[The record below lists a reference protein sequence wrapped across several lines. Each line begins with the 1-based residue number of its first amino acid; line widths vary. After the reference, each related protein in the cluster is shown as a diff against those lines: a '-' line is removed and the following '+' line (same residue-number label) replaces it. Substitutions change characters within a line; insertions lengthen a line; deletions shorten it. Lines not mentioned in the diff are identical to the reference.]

1 MKNPYVVAI
10 LAATLAG
17 VTLNSRAARSG
28 SKAGIKNESKTFL
41 ESCRRV
47 FSELRSIEDELAQ
60 TKGVPKGKLRASMPL
75 NGMLMVPTLDNFIRD
90 YPDVDLDPDGLPGV
104 PLCPRTPDMAT
115 TVSERFAHARQEFL
129 EQAAHRPHAERR
141 EQLSQAI
148 EDLLDHTPTEPRP
161 LDGGRPPNAKGHA
174 DA

>member
-1 MKNPYVVAI
+1 
-10 LAATLAG
+10 
-17 VTLNSRAARSG
+17 
-28 SKAGIKNESKTFL
+28 
-41 ESCRRV
+41 
-47 FSELRSIEDELAQ
+47 
-60 TKGVPKGKLRASMPL
+60 
-75 NGMLMVPTLDNFIRD
+75 
-90 YPDVDLDPDGLPGV
+90 
-104 PLCPRTPDMAT
+104 MAT